1 MKDRLVYATGGRPE
15 ALLHII
21 PSAYLL
27 GEQGVHAVVAAVAF
41 GNLHPRRLFRLR
53 MPAVMMMAAAV
64 LFAFIMVM
72 MNLLA
77 IAACK
82 HTEQLHRVVIGA
94 FVGFEPGECRQIN
107 RQQQSY

>member
-1 MKDRLVYATGGRPE
+1 
-15 ALLHII
+15 
-21 PSAYLL
+21 
-27 GEQGVHAVVAAVAF
+27 
-41 GNLHPRRLFRLR
+41 

-64 LFAFIMVM
+64 LFAFTVVM
-72 MNLLA
+72 MHLLA

-107 RQQQSY
+107 RQQQRY